1 MTNPIILYLSN
12 ECISMGTL
20 SEYYGDALSAVLK
33 TLLDGYA
40 SEIVQDIAD
49 YLGAYYTEE
58 ELDDMEST
66 DEDFYHR
73 LLLDAV
79 NEFVGENEI
88 GLLTDLFVDEFEN
101 ICIDEDV
108 CDDILNDN
116 SITQS
121 YLDYAVRHA
130 KESYNIDEDSKC
142 DLAFAVLVSE
152 LSFAGLPEYLFEDI
166 ENKYDIADEIKSRL

>member
-1 MTNPIILYLSN
+1 
-12 ECISMGTL
+12 MGTL

-58 ELDDMEST
+58 ELDDKELT
-66 DEDFYHR
+66 DENFYHR

-79 NEFVGENEI
+79 YEFVGRNEI

-101 ICIDEDV
+101 ICIDEDA